1 MNLLVDGVFFQ
12 VADTGIAR
20 VWRALL
26 PRLAAFPEFDITVLD
41 RGRCPL
47 ISGITYVDFPS
58 HTFTSTAADSLL
70 IQEFAEKYKADVFV
84 STYFTTP
91 TRVPTVLIVHDMI
104 PEVFDFDLSQRGWQ
118 EKETA
123 ICFAQYYLCVSNNT
137 RRDLLRLYPE
147 ISPERVSVAH
157 CGVDSDVFYE
167 RSRQDILRFRDKYEI
182 AENYCI
188 LVGSREQIHGY
199 KNAGLL
205 FEALKEEG
213 RTPGGSSIE
222 SFPALQILCV
232 GGEPEIQPH
241 FAAGLRAGITAKRLE
256 LSDDELACAYSGAR
270 ALVYPSLYE
279 GFGLPVVEAM
289 SCGCP
294 VITTPHGSLEE
305 VAGDAALFVS
315 GRDPAELI
323 DALRVVGNPSN
334 QVSLKERGIEH
345 ASRFD
350 WDRMAEELRQLIHK
364 AEGER
369 ASPAMAGFF
378 GEWDRL
384 RRIQADVDASL

>member
-26 PRLAAFPEFDITVLD
+26 PRLAAFPEFEITVLD

-47 ISGITYVDFPS
+47 LPGITYVDFPS

-70 IQEFAEKYKADVFV
+70 IQEFAEEHKADVFV

-91 TRVPTVLIVHDMI
+91 TRIPTVLIVHDMI
-104 PEVFDFDLSQRGWQ
+104 PEIFEFDLSQRGWQ

-123 ICFAQYYLCVSNNT
+123 ICFAQYYLCVSHNT

-147 ISPERVSVAH
+147 IAPERVSVAH
-157 CGVDSDVFYE
+157 CGVDSDVFYG
-167 RSRQDILRFRDKYEI
+167 RSTQDVLEFRNKYEI

-188 LVGSREQIHGY
+188 LVGSREQIQGY

-205 FEALKEEG
+205 FDALKEKE
-213 RTPGGSSIE
+213 RPLGGSTIE
-222 SFPALQILCV
+222 GLSDLQILCV
-232 GGEPEIQPH
+232 GGEPEVQPH
-241 FAAGLRAGITAKRLE
+241 FSDGLRAGITAKRVE
-256 LSDDELACAYSGAR
+256 LTDDELACAYSGAQ

-294 VITTPHGSLEE
+294 VITTPNGSLKE

-315 GRDPAELI
+315 GRDPDELTE
-323 DALRVVGNPSN
+323 ALRVVGNPSN
-334 QVSLKERGIEH
+334 RIALKEQGIER
-345 ASRFD
+345 ASLFG
-350 WDRMAEELRQLIHK
+350 WDRLAEELRQLIHN

-369 ASPAMAGFF
+369 ASPAIAGFF
-378 GEWDRL
+378 REWDRL